1 MATAGE
7 ILTGSTDRPLQDSGA
22 RGIMV
27 GGVGGI
33 IGAICLLA
41 NAPIEVPVLLLPTQ
55 AMIGWW
61 VYGAYDRFTRG
72 RVLDRAAT
80 PGDAP
85 GSPAP

>member
-7 ILTGSTDRPLQDSGA
+7 ILTGSTDRPIQDSNA
-22 RGIMV
+22 RAIMV
-27 GGVGGI
+27 GGIEGI
-33 IGAICLLA
+33 IGFICLLA
-41 NAPIEVPVLLLPTQ
+41 DAPIQVPVVLLPTTT
-55 AMIGWW
+55 MIGWW